1 MLLTAL
7 TVAAS
12 ASEIPAHTSSVAS
25 TPEPAFSVLAP
36 TPTPRLGDYAADVVK
51 TPRRRSP
58 LLAAG
63 LNWFLPGAGYLYNG
77 ERPVLGATLAVGAV
91 GLTVVEQSHAF
102 FGEGLKTYDPM
113 LFNLMF
119 ASILVMNTG
128 LAVDAFVEARA
139 INDRNGHERKR
150 QVLLA
155 PSMMPGQDDQ
165 LAYGMVLTVR

>member
-1 MLLTAL
+1 MLLTTLIAA
-7 TVAAS
+7 TAS
-12 ASEIPAHTSSVAS
+12 ASELTAS
-25 TPEPAFSVLAP
+25 DTFIVKPTVLA
-36 TPTPRLGDYAADVVK
+36 DYTADAVK

-63 LNWFLPGAGYLYNG
+63 LNWVLPGTGYLYNG
-77 ERPVLGATLAVGAV
+77 ERPGLGATLAVGAV

-119 ASILVMNTG
+119 ASVLVMNTG

-150 QVLLA
+150 QVTLA
-155 PSMMPGQDDQ
+155 PSMLPGNDDE
-165 LAYGMVLTVR
+165 LAYGFVVSVR